1 MTIKKVKNMKTPYDT
16 FSPESLEK
24 YRQTILASIKGEVLN
39 IFNKERFG
47 DYTSPEHVEAILQ
60 RAGTMKVL
68 CIGHDK
74 TVDSRLLPFIRS
86 GKLQIR
92 FLPVSKYNFATE
104 TLITG
109 EKVFIT
115 TRTHG
120 NEMISADYAADM
132 RIHFYGLWET
142 AERNTNS

>member
-1 MTIKKVKNMKTPYDT
+1 MKTTFDT
-16 FSPESLEK
+16 FSPDSLEK
-24 YRQTILASIKGEVLN
+24 YRLAILASIKGEVLN
-39 IFNKERFG
+39 TFNKERFG

-68 CIGHDK
+68 LIGHDK
-74 TVDSRLLPFIRS
+74 SVDPRLLLFIRS

-109 EKVFIT
+109 EKVFIA

-120 NEMISADYAADM
+120 SEMISADYAADM
-132 RIHFYGLWET
+132 RIYFYGLWET
-142 AERNTNS
+142 AEIYSIM

>member
-1 MTIKKVKNMKTPYDT
+1 MKTPYDT
-16 FSPESLEK
+16 FSAESLEK
-24 YRQTILASIKGEVLN
+24 YRQAILASIKGEVLN

-92 FLPVSKYNFATE
+92 FLSVSKYNFATE

-120 NEMISADYAADM
+120 SEMISADYASDM
-132 RIHFYGLWET
+132 RIIFYGLWET
-142 AERNTNS
+142 AERDTNS